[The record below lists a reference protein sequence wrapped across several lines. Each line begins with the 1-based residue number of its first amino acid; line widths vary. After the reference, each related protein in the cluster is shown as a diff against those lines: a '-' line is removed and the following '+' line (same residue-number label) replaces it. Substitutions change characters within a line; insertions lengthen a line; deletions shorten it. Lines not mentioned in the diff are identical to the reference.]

1 MFDDVF
7 GTLEQCAATF
17 SGGVRDAFGTAV
29 VADVLDPIR
38 NHIGLLRS
46 LHEDTQRD
54 SLNVILLLQEARSMN
69 FGESHGEGSQQ

>member
-7 GTLEQCAATF
+7 GTMEQCAATF
-17 SGGVRDAFGTAV
+17 SGGVRDAFGASI

-46 LHEDTQRD
+46 LHEDAQRD
-54 SLNVILLLQEARSMN
+54 SLNVAQVLQEARSMT
-69 FGESHGEGSQQ
+69 FGEFHDEGLHQ